1 MRVLSV
7 TWNNE
12 LDKTKV
18 TYTNEYSSE
27 DWIVKLDIL
36 TDVISELT
44 DQYNAIL
51 EMDWD
56 ARKKHAFKQEK
67 QK

>member
-18 TYTNEYSSE
+18 TYTNEFSSE
-27 DWIVKLDIL
+27 DWIVKLDVL
-36 TDVISELT
+36 KDVILELT

-51 EMDWD
+51 GMDWD
-56 ARKKHAFKQEK
+56 ARKTHSFKKKGE
-67 QK
+67 